1 MNLSRASLA
10 LAVLLGASATFQAVL
25 ASSSSSVEDPT
36 LLSSSSVMAD
46 VDVDKSMYAPSGP
59 LSATME
65 TYEMRRLER
74 HDEMR
79 ARGLLVDDDA
89 ADDSRSST
97 DAARRLMSPVG
108 GNFEPLGCNAGLSNA
123 TTCENFSTLLPAPS
137 AGSGQALVVPCGA
150 CYVVDADT
158 PRDLDLSG
166 TAGLDI
172 QGKLTIP
179 QGAGLTI
186 TTDAVYVQGELDVQS
201 DAEITAANR
210 AVKFVLTGTT
220 PQTFHP
226 ADTNA
231 GLCGE
236 AGCDVGTKPFL
247 VAGGRLNID
256 AMPPTC
262 PTWTHL
268 KSYTASGV
276 TLLDEHKLARYTTPP
291 AGCTADLIDN
301 EFQLGG
307 DGTEGWDGDKGAE
320 AEVMD
325 DSTLVVHDRKAVWQG
340 PTNDVSYMYTCHSIC
355 FLYMYLG
362 TDTDI
367 YFVFANIISSYM
379 HPIYNTRRSP
389 GSRAA
394 WCPASTTSLRPR

>member
-1 MNLSRASLA
+1 MNLARASSA

-25 ASSSSSVEDPT
+25 ATSSTSAAAILEEDPT
-36 LLSSSSVMAD
+36 LLSSSSSVMAD

-89 ADDSRSST
+89 DDSHSSP

-108 GNFEPLGCNAGLSNA
+108 GDFEPLGCNAGLANA
-123 TTCENFSTLLPAPS
+123 TTCENFSTLLPAPP
-137 AGSGQALVVPCGA
+137 AGEGVALVVPCGA

-186 TTDAVYVQGELDVQS
+186 TTPAVYVQGELDIQS

-231 GLCGE
+231 GRCGD
-236 AGCDVGTKPFL
+236 AGCAVGTKPFL
-247 VAGGRLNID
+247 VAGGRLDID

-268 KSYTASGV
+268 KSYTAAGV
-276 TLLDEHKLARYTTPP
+276 TLLDEHKLARYTAPP
-291 AGCTADLIDN
+291 AGCTADLIEN
-301 EFQLGG
+301 EFKLGG

-340 PTNDVSYMYTCHSIC
+340 PTNDVSYI
-355 FLYMYLG
+355 
-362 TDTDI
+362 
-367 YFVFANIISSYM
+367 M
-379 HPIYNTRRSP
+379 HVYVPLCLLPVPWY
-389 GSRAA
+389 
-394 WCPASTTSLRPR
+394 